1 MRLVLRSSVREHH
14 GDFVVRE
21 TRWGASVLWLAIAAL
36 GVAWTSAPLLDAGA
50 LWFGPLFGLPCLL
63 AAGLTARGVALGWRS
78 GWWILRVRRDGLVLR
93 LRSQLNRD
101 LPDEWANVVVL
112 ERQDVR
118 SVRAERVGLRGLSNS
133 AFDATPRVRLSFELV
148 RPVPAEVLRS
158 IEREINPRIRGR
170 THFQATVASV
180 ERPDVLSVTWS
191 GPSIGLRPR
200 LRATLRELERLGFP
214 VEHRVH
220 TATPDWRDLTADER
234 ERRIVE
240 LARAG
245 EKLQAI
251 ALWRTAYGCSLA
263 EAKAAVEQRTS
274 RSAA

>member
-21 TRWGASVLWLAIAAL
+21 SRWGASVLWLVFTVL

-63 AAGLTARGVALGWRS
+63 VAGFTARGVVLSWRA

-118 SVRAERVGLRGLSNS
+118 SVIAERASTRGQSGS
-133 AFDATPRVRLSFELV
+133 TFAATASVRLSFELA
-148 RPVPAEVLRS
+148 RPIPAEVLRS
-158 IEREINPRIRGR
+158 IERECDPRIRGR
-170 THFQATVASV
+170 THFHTRIASV
-180 ERPDVLSVTWS
+180 DHPNVLSITWS
-191 GPSIGLRPR
+191 GPSIGLKPR

-214 VEHRVH
+214 VEREVR
-220 TATPDWRDLTADER
+220 TVTPDRTSATFADGDQ
-234 ERRIVE
+234 RIVE

-245 EKLQAI
+245 EKLRAI
-251 ALWRTAYGCSLA
+251 ALWRAAHGGTLA
-263 EAKAAVEQRTS
+263 DAKAQVEQLST